1 MSKGWTA
8 RIAVFLAAGFVF
20 ASSASAYYYYVS
32 YNSRSAPFN
41 PVVSKFDLNALTN
54 NTVPYFI
61 SDQGASVM
69 YPGDSLQAMVS
80 QIRAAADVWNN
91 VGTSQI
97 RLAYGGLA
105 SSDASKAGP
114 GIDVEFS
121 DDIAPGILA
130 LGGPESVAGQVV
142 GPDGPFVPIRRSL
155 LRLRR
160 DMGQQLTVYGA
171 QAASFSEMFFITLV
185 HEFGHT
191 LGLQHTLTSSVMSTL
206 VTSTVTKS
214 QPLGLDDVAGISLL
228 YPTSDYLATVGS
240 ISGRVTLN
248 GNGVNLASV
257 VAISSSSPAIS
268 TLTNPDGSYQIN
280 GVPPGQYFIYVHPL
294 PPALQGE
301 ESPANI
307 VYPKD
312 SDGHNFVPNYNA
324 FGTQFYP
331 GTRDSQQAQ
340 AVFVYAANVTNLGTF
355 RVNSLSSDKIPV
367 HSVRVY
373 GFSPSNVALTS
384 APVELGLSTPVPLVA
399 AGVGLLQSSTNVTSG
414 LKVSTL
420 GTVAQ
425 VSDLRLAYSGLTYVA
440 VNLRLSLGPGPGP
453 KHLLFSTNNDVYVLP
468 SGFNVVVNLPPSITS
483 VSYVTDADGN
493 RALTIVGTNLQ
504 SDTRIFFDGMPAAI
518 KKVNDDG
525 SLVVQPPQAPGSY
538 TANVVALNSDGQSS
552 LFLQTNPQTYTYDPA
567 DLPSL
572 TVSPTFLAPG
582 DDITVDVVGNA
593 TNFIDGQTVVG
604 FGTSDVTIKKLTVL
618 SPTHLTA
625 VVTPNTT
632 VSTSAINIT
641 TGLRIISQSLGNQIT
656 LTTPQSSAR
665 K

>member
-1 MSKGWTA
+1 MSLRWTS
-8 RIAVFLAAGFVF
+8 RIAAFLATGFVF

-32 YNSRSAPFN
+32 YNTRSAPFN
-41 PVVSKFDLNALTN
+41 PIVSKFDLNALTN
-54 NTVPYFI
+54 NTVPFYI
-61 SDQGASVM
+61 SDQGATVM

-105 SSDASKAGP
+105 SSGASESAIA
-114 GIDVEFS
+114 IDVEFS
-121 DDIAPGILA
+121 DDIPPGLLA
-130 LGGPESVAGQVV
+130 LGGPESVAGQVS
-142 GPDGPFVPIRRSL
+142 GPGGPFVPIRRSL

-171 QAASFSEMFFITLV
+171 QAASFSEMFFVTLV

-206 VTSTVTKS
+206 VTSTATKS
-214 QPLGLDDVAGISLL
+214 QPLGLDDIAGISLL
-228 YPTSDYLATVGS
+228 YPSDDYLGTVGS
-240 ISGRVTLN
+240 INGRVTLN

-257 VAISSSSPAIS
+257 VALSSSSPAIS

-301 ESPANI
+301 SSPANI

-312 SDGHNFVPNYNA
+312 PSGRDITPNYTA

-331 GTRDSQQAQ
+331 GTRDPQQAQ
-340 AVFVYAANVTNLGTF
+340 AVFVYAGNVTSVDTF
-355 RVNSLSSDKIPV
+355 KVGSLPFEPV

-373 GFSPSNVALTS
+373 GFSQANVALTS

-399 AGVGLLQSSTNVTSG
+399 AGVGLLQANSSVTSS
-414 LKVSTL
+414 LNVSTL

-425 VSDLRLAYSGLTYVA
+425 VSDLRLAYAGLTYVA

-453 KHLLFSTNNDVYVLP
+453 KHLLFSTKDDLYVLP
-468 SGFNVVVNLPPSITS
+468 SGFTVVANLPPSITS
-483 VSYVTDADGN
+483 VSSTTDANGN
-493 RALTIVGTNLQ
+493 RALAITGTNFAP
-504 SDTRIFFDGMPAAI
+504 DTRIFFDGMAAVI
-518 KKVNDDG
+518 EQVNSDG
-525 SLVVQPPQAPGSY
+525 PLVVLPPQAAGGY

-552 LFLQTNPQTYTYDPA
+552 LFLQANPQTYTYDAA
-567 DLPSL
+567 DLASL

-582 DDITVDVVGNA
+582 GDILVDVVGTA
-593 TNFIDGQTVVG
+593 TNFVDGQTVVG
-604 FGTSDVTIKKLTVL
+604 FGTSDVVIKKVTVL
-618 SPTHLTA
+618 SPTHLS
-625 VVTPNTT
+625 VLVTPNTS
-632 VSTSAINIT
+632 VGTSSINIT
-641 TGLRIISQSLGNQIT
+641 NGLRITAQSLGNQVT
-656 LTTPQSSAR
+656 VTNPQASVR